1 MEKKRY
7 IYAVGDV
14 HGRFD
19 LMQIAERRID
29 EHIASHDATAVVIF
43 LGDYVDRGPQS
54 KEVVERLM
62 EMTKDNPSCIA
73 LKGNHEDMM
82 IDAITGTG
90 ISLWWQN
97 GGDAT
102 MTSYSNDVPMEH
114 IDWMK
119 DLPTMVKD
127 DQGRVY
133 VHAGL
138 MPDVSAD
145 DQQDEWNLWIR
156 DRFLNARA
164 DQFDVPHIVHGHTP
178 YHYSKKPDAP
188 ELLPHRTNLDTAAFH
203 TGILTIGVF
212 DADEPGGPIEIIQV
226 KGDFA

>member
-1 MEKKRY
+1 MTQNRF
-7 IYAVGDV
+7 IYAIGDV

-19 LMQIAERRID
+19 LMQIAERRI
-29 EHIASHDATAVVIF
+29 ESHIHSHNAIGLIIF

-54 KEVVERLM
+54 RDVVERLM
-62 EMTKDNPSCIA
+62 EMTKDNPSVIA

-82 IDAITGTG
+82 VEAASGYG
-90 ISLWWQN
+90 MSLWWQN

-102 MTSYSNDVPMEH
+102 MASYSNDIPQEH
-114 IDWMK
+114 VDWMK
-119 DLPTMVKD
+119 ALPTMVKD

-138 MPDVSAD
+138 MPDISAD
-145 DQQDEWNLWIR
+145 EQQDEWNLWIR

-178 YHYSKKPDAP
+178 YHPSKKPTEP
-188 ELLPHRTNLDTAAFH
+188 ELLSHRTNLDTAAFY
-203 TGILTIGVF
+203 TGVLTIGVF

-226 KGDFA
+226 KGDSA